1 MPNVPQHPRCL
12 LGHLSREDN
21 TFVLLNVKR
30 MVNDIYIMRYRRKQ
44 FAGYRLSVR
53 YNRERISI
61 LSYSN
66 VRHAGR

>member
-1 MPNVPQHPRCL
+1 M
-12 LGHLSREDN
+12 
-21 TFVLLNVKR
+21 FVLLNVKR
-30 MVNDIYIMRYRRKQ
+30 MVSDIYIMRYRRKQ

-61 LSYSN
+61 PSYSN